1 MQIVSDHKIFLGVF
15 AAEPLSLV
23 GIELTDSVEWNILT
37 KAKNKSMKTLPS
49 LFICQPTY
57 FVCQLYPSI
66 VSDVFTQRLL
76 TVYLQDKQPKI

>member
-1 MQIVSDHKIFLGVF
+1 
-15 AAEPLSLV
+15 
-23 GIELTDSVEWNILT
+23 
-37 KAKNKSMKTLPS
+37 MKTLPS